1 MSLLQPARLPESD
14 PARTAPRGRRL
25 TAIHPLSFAA
35 ALVALLIAVPILV
48 VAASLLTP
56 STETWHHLVDTV
68 LGEYIANTLWLL
80 AGVAIGV
87 LLLGVPTAWLVC
99 TYRFPGRG
107 LMEWA
112 LVLPLAMPAYVIAY
126 AYTDALQ
133 FAGPVQGWLR
143 ALTGWGARDYWFPD
157 VRTLGGAIVLFSLVL
172 YPYVYLTARAAFL
185 QQTLNTMEAAR
196 LLGHGP
202 WRSVLR
208 VVLPLARPG
217 IAAGTALALMETLA
231 DFGTVAYFAIPT
243 FSTGIYRAWFSLGDK
258 SAAAQLSACML
269 AFVIAILVA
278 ERISRGRAR
287 VHGGQRRVPTY
298 RLTGWRGWTA
308 LAACALPVLL
318 GFLVPALMLFEM
330 AFTDGDAQFGPRF
343 IGLVRNSFVLAS
355 VTALAAVLI
364 ALAIGYAGR
373 LGRGW
378 PMRVLLRLCGMGYAL
393 PGSVIAVGV
402 LVPVARLDNAIA
414 GWMQQLTGV
423 SPGLLL
429 TGGIAAL
436 VYAYLVRFLGVALQT
451 VNAGLAKIT
460 PSMDTA
466 ARSLGHGPAATLR
479 RVHLPM
485 LRGSLLTAA
494 LIVFVDVMKE
504 LPATFVMRPFNF
516 DTLAVQAYNLAADER
531 LAEAATASL
540 VIVLVGLIPVIVL
553 SRQIRR
559 SAQD

>member
-1 MSLLQPARLPESD
+1 MV
-14 PARTAPRGRRL
+14 
-25 TAIHPLSFAA
+25 A
-35 ALVALLIAVPILV
+35 ALIAIPIV
-48 VAASLLTP
+48 VVTASVLAP
-56 STETWHHLVDTV
+56 STETWRHLVDTV
-68 LGEYIANTLWLL
+68 LAEYVVNTLWLL
-80 AGVAIGV
+80 AGVCLGV
-87 LLLGVPTAWLVC
+87 LMLGVPTAWLVASC
-99 TYRFPGRG
+99 RFPGRG
-107 LMEWA
+107 WLEWA

-133 FAGPVQGWLR
+133 FAGPLQSWLR
-143 ALTGWGARDYWFPD
+143 AATGWTARDYWFPD
-157 VRTLGGAIVLFSLVL
+157 IRSLGGAIVLFSLVL
-172 YPYVYLTARAAFL
+172 YPYVYLTARAALL
-185 QQTLNTMEAAR
+185 QQSSNTLEAAR

-202 WRSVLR
+202 WRSLWR

-217 IAAGTALALMETLA
+217 IAAGTALAMMETLA
-231 DFGTVAYFAIPT
+231 DFGTVSYFAIPT

-269 AFVIAILVA
+269 AFVVFILLL
-278 ERISRGRAR
+278 ERASRGRAR
-287 VHGGQRRVPTY
+287 VHGAARSEPAW
-298 RLTGWRGWTA
+298 RLTGWRGWA
-308 LAACALPVLL
+308 AMAACLLPVLL
-318 GFLVPALMLFEM
+318 GFAVPALMLCEM
-330 AFTDGDAQFGPRF
+330 AFVDGDAQFGPRF
-343 IGLVRNSFVLAS
+343 VGLVRNSFVLAS
-355 VTALAAVLI
+355 VTALAAI
-364 ALAIGYAGR
+364 ALALLVGYAAR
-373 LGRGW
+373 LSRGW
-378 PMRVLLRLCGMGYAL
+378 TMRALIRLCGLGYAL

-414 GWMQQLTGV
+414 AWWQQWTGV

-460 PSMDTA
+460 PSMDSA
-466 ARSLGHGPAATLR
+466 ARSLGHGPASTLW

-485 LRGSLLTAA
+485 LRGSLLTGA

-516 DTLAVQAYNLAADER
+516 DTLAVQAYNLASDER

-540 VIVLVGLIPVIVL
+540 VIVLVGLLPVVLL

-559 SAQD
+559 GAPNQSGS